1 MRENT
6 RTLGSD
12 VQGEVARG
20 EAGSQG
26 SRRDPDKKEWGDDR
40 QTPPTPH
47 GPTSYPIGEDE

>member
-6 RTLGSD
+6 RKLGSD
-12 VQGEVARG
+12 VQGDVERR

-26 SRRDPDKKEWGDDR
+26 SRTDPEKKEWGDDR

-47 GPTSYPIGEDE
+47 GLTSYPIGEDE